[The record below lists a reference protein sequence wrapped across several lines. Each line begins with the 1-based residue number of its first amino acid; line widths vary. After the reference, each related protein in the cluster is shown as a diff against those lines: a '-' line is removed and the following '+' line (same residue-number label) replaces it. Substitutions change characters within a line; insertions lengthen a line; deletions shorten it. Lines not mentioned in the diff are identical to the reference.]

1 MGFVTGFTGGVA
13 LTLSLAYISIAEQ
26 QRRREAQS
34 RMIRA
39 QTWAVQSIID
49 SDEGARQRQQL
60 QLQSRPTTSSME
72 QLAKD
77 RWNLEVE
84 RAVRWVQTTDWAAV
98 GQGLENRVA
107 ALWAATKVQDEAKH
121 VVAKAGDEARRLKA
135 GAEDEAKGVWS
146 SALNRVRTALG
157 WSGADALASAA
168 RAEERIA
175 TSDSAVEK
183 ALRQRFE
190 RRDEGMERAVEEVLR
205 ERYRPLEDRDNTVL
219 RGFLVQDLT
228 MRDANGAPPRRPGLS
243 GSSISEER
251 TSHISR
257 AMSYA
262 STTATSVSISGDIS
276 SQLHGGYF
284 HPLARSWQAERQL
297 TKSMLI
303 YPIFVT
309 DGEDDFTLVPSLP
322 GQHQLSVSRLVPFLE
337 PLVHKGLRSVIL
349 FGVPLKPGTKDALG
363 SAADDPDGPVIRA
376 IRQIRLRFPQIF
388 ICTDVCLCEYTSHGH
403 CGILRDD
410 GSLNNQLSVDRISDV
425 AIAYAKAG
433 AHCVAPSDMNDGR
446 IRAIKLKL
454 IEEGIA
460 HKTVLMSYSAK
471 FSGCLY
477 GPFRDAAGSAPSF
490 GDRKCYQ
497 LPPGGRGLARRAIV
511 RDIGEGA
518 DIIMVK
524 PASQYLDI
532 ISDAKELGKDLPV
545 AAYQV
550 SGEFAMIHAGAKAGV
565 FDLKTMA
572 FESTEGIL
580 RAGATIVVSYF
591 TPQFLDW
598 LEH

>member
-1 MGFVTGFTGGVA
+1 MSF
-13 LTLSLAYISIAEQ
+13 
-26 QRRREAQS
+26 
-34 RMIRA
+34 
-39 QTWAVQSIID
+39 
-49 SDEGARQRQQL
+49 
-60 QLQSRPTTSSME
+60 SS
-72 QLAKD
+72 
-77 RWNLEVE
+77 
-84 RAVRWVQTTDWAAV
+84 
-98 GQGLENRVA
+98 
-107 ALWAATKVQDEAKH
+107 
-121 VVAKAGDEARRLKA
+121 
-135 GAEDEAKGVWS
+135 
-146 SALNRVRTALG
+146 
-157 WSGADALASAA
+157 
-168 RAEERIA
+168 
-175 TSDSAVEK
+175 
-183 ALRQRFE
+183 
-190 RRDEGMERAVEEVLR
+190 
-205 ERYRPLEDRDNTVL
+205 
-219 RGFLVQDLT
+219 LVQDLT
-228 MRDANGAPPRRPGLS
+228 MRESGVPRRPRGAQS
-243 GSSISEER
+243 VSTIDDGRSQV
-251 TSHISR
+251 SR

-262 STTATSVSISGDIS
+262 STAATSVSISGDIS

-303 YPIFVT
+303 YPLFIS
-309 DGEDDFTLVPSLP
+309 DQDDEEILIPSLP
-322 GQHQLSVSRLVPFLE
+322 GQYRRGINKTMAWLEVLVR
-337 PLVHKGLRSVIL
+337 KGLRSVML
-349 FGVPLKPGTKDALG
+349 FGVPVRPGTKDALG
-363 SAADDPDGPVIRA
+363 TAADDPEGPVIRSIRA
-376 IRQIRLRFPQIF
+376 IRQRFPQLF
-388 ICTDVCLCEYTSHGH
+388 ICADVCLCEYTSHGH

-425 AIAYAKAG
+425 AIAYAVAG

-532 ISDAKELGKDLPV
+532 ISDAKELGKDMPV

-550 SGEFAMIHAGAKAGV
+550 SGEFAMIHAAAKSGV
-565 FDLKTMA
+565 FDLKAMA

-580 RAGATIVVSYF
+580 RAGATIVISYF
-591 TPQFLDW
+591 TPEFLDW
-598 LEH
+598 LST